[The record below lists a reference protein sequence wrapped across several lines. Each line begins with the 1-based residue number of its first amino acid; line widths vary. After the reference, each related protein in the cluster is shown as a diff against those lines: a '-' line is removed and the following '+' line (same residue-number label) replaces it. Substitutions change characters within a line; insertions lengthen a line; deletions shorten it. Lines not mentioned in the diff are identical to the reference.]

1 MRPYEYI
8 ILEDSVSDDIAS
20 MSVVTQHFT
29 FVSYQLLVLDGDL
42 AGTITLQVSNDN
54 VNWVDATDTTQAFS
68 GVTNG
73 IVEVS
78 DVCVGFVRV
87 FISYTSGSSNVVV
100 KMNNK
105 GIT

>member
-1 MRPYEYI
+1 MRPYDYI
-8 ILEDSVSDDIAS
+8 ILEDLVSADIAS

-29 FVSYQLLVLDGDL
+29 FVSYQLLVLDGNL
-42 AGTITLQVSNDN
+42 TGTITLQVSNDN
-54 VNWVDATDTTQAFS
+54 VNWVDATNTIESFS